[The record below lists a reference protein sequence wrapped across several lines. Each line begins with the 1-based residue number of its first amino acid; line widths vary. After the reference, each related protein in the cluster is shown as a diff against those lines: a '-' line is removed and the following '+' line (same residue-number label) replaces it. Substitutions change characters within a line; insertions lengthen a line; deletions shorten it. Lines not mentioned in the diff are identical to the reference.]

1 MSDCMDIVFIEKLEV
16 FTTIGVYDWE
26 KSITQRLVIDLK
38 LGHDNRP
45 AAYTDDI
52 NKALNYAAVAQAV
65 TEFAQGNIFELVET
79 MAERIAAL
87 LIAEFNIPWLSLK
100 LSKPG
105 AVANAANV
113 GVYIERGQRTGKIGR
128 ASCRERVCLYV

>member
-1 MSDCMDIVFIEKLEV
+1 MDIVFIEKLEV

-79 MAERIAAL
+79 VAERIAAL
-87 LIAEFNIPWLSLK
+87 LIAEFNISWLSLK

-113 GVYIERGQRTGKIGR
+113 GVYIERGQRTGMP
-128 ASCRERVCLYV
+128 V